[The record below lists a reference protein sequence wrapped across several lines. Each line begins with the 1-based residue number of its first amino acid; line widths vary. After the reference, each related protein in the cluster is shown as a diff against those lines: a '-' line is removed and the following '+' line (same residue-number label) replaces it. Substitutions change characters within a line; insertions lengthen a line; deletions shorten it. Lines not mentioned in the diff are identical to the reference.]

1 MAPQRAVTGASI
13 RATMES
19 LTRPRRPATA
29 GLLGAS
35 SPTTTRVPGRSPRSP
50 PGRDAVTVHVSAM
63 RRGPPDTTT
72 TYWWT
77 VGGAPSPTHA
87 AVFATAPVGPLLRL
101 PVAMLAMALLGAGLC
116 RRRGGARTLVVEAGR
131 RAVPLAH
138 DVGRN
143 PVNDQAPSPAGSAA
157 PASLDR
163 QSPAE
168 TPNPHTWWGSG
179 AW

>member
-1 MAPQRAVTGASI
+1 M
-13 RATMES
+13 
-19 LTRPRRPATA
+19 
-29 GLLGAS
+29 
-35 SPTTTRVPGRSPRSP
+35 
-50 PGRDAVTVHVSAM
+50 TVHVTAM

-72 TYWWT
+72 THWWR
-77 VGGAPSPTHA
+77 VGGAPSPMHA

-101 PVAMLAMALLGAGLC
+101 AVAMLAMALLGAGLLPPFV
-116 RRRGGARTLVVEAGR
+116 RRGGARTLVVEAGR

-138 DVGRN
+138 DVGRD